1 MKPHAVA
8 QEMSHWINEASGLN
22 ASLSIAEHKHRD
34 RNQEIL
40 TVSELED
47 VL

>member
-8 QEMSHWINEASGLN
+8 QEMSHWIHEAAGLS
-22 ASLSIAEHKHRD
+22 ASLSITEHKHRD

-40 TVSELED
+40 TVGELED
-47 VL
+47 GL